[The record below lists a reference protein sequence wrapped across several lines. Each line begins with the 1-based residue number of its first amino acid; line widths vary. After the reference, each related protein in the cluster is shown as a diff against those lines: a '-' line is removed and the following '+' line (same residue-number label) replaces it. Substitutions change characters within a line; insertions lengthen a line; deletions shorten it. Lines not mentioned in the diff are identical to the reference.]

1 MSEDLPHVLT
11 INDVQFVKAS
21 PWDLAASFAEMGDD
35 GQAAFLDAVARL
47 SGDCPKGRASQWH
60 GIARQL
66 SPEATT
72 MLREWAEYFAPE
84 TV

>member
-1 MSEDLPHVLT
+1 MSGDLPHVLT
-11 INDVQFVKAS
+11 INDEQFVKAS
-21 PWDLAASFAEMGDD
+21 PWDIARSFAEMGDD
-35 GQAAFLDAVARL
+35 GQAAFFDAAARL
-47 SGDCPKGRASQWH
+47 TDEWPKGRVSQWH

-66 SPEATT
+66 SPEAKT